1 MWRLPLSERSVSSI
15 KSDVADMKNIG
26 GKWGGAITAAH
37 FLRRFVGETAWLHV
51 DIAGPAMTEAEW
63 EYINKGGT
71 GFGVATL
78 AEFIQRA
85 GRQ

>member
-1 MWRLPLSERSVSSI
+1 
-15 KSDVADMKNIG
+15 
-26 GKWGGAITAAH
+26 
-37 FLRRFVGETAWLHV
+37 V